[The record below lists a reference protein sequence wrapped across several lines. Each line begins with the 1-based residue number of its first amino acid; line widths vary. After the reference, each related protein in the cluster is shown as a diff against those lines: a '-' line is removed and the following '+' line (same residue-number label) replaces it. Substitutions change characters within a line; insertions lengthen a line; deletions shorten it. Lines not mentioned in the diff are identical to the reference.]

1 MTNASASMETLD
13 QISSATKQENEIAKK
28 KKARLAAKRREKIMA
43 QISNMQKNFIKD
55 NAELFENTDADASLS
70 HATSDMDV
78 R

>member
-55 NAELFENTDADASLS
+55 NAELFENTDADVSLS
-70 HATSDMDV
+70 HASSDMDV